1 MNILFLE
8 GDMSRRGGTERM
20 TAWLS
25 AVLARR
31 HRVFI
36 LSLRNQNGDVFFPL
50 DGAVSHTVLT
60 AGNTFGKIREIH
72 RFIQKNGIQAVI
84 NVDTGMGY
92 IGILAAHG
100 TGAKVITWEHANFH
114 NNWNSRLFPHLR
126 RFAAQ
131 RSDAMV
137 VLTEQDREN
146 YTNHIRRCA
155 PVTVIPNP
163 AKPAD
168 TVYDIH
174 SKTILSAGLLDRI
187 KRFHLLVP
195 IGQAVFAKHPDWQWH
210 LCGDGP
216 ERSNLETAVRDAGLE
231 KNIQFCG
238 SVSHMDEKYAAA
250 AMYVLTSETEGLPMV
265 LLEAKAHGLPIVSF
279 AIQTGPGDIVRDGI
293 NGYLV
298 QSGNTAAMA
307 DKICT
312 LIENANLRQQF
323 SDCAGLDM
331 EKFDEERIVQKWE
344 KLITA
349 K

>member
-1 MNILFLE
+1 MNIVFLE

-25 AVLARR
+25 AMLARR

-36 LSLRNQNGDVFFPL
+36 LSLRNQNGNLFFPI
-50 DGAVSHTVLT
+50 DGAVSHTVLP
-60 AGNTFGKIREIH
+60 AGSTFRKIREIH
-72 RFIQKNGIQAVI
+72 RFIRKNNIRTVI

-92 IGILAAHG
+92 IGILAARG
-100 TGAKVITWEHANFH
+100 TGARVITWEHANFH

-126 RFAAQ
+126 RFAAKK
-131 RSDAMV
+131 SDAMV
-137 VLTEQDREN
+137 VLTERDREN
-146 YTNHIRRCA
+146 YTNRIRKCV

-168 TVYDIH
+168 TAYNTGAKI
-174 SKTILSAGLLDRI
+174 ILSAGLLDKI

-195 IGQAVFAKHPDWQWH
+195 IGQAVFGKHPDWQWH

-216 ERSNLETAVRDAGLE
+216 ERNALETAVREAGLE

-238 SVSHMDEKYAAA
+238 AVGHMEGKYAAA

-265 LLEAKAHGLPIVSF
+265 LLEAKAHRLPIVSF
-279 AIQTGPGDIVRDGI
+279 DIETGPGDIVRDGV

-298 QSGNTAAMA
+298 QSGDTAAMA
-307 DKICT
+307 DRICT
-312 LIENANLRQQF
+312 LIENENLRKQF
-323 SDCAGLDM
+323 SDSAVLDM
-331 EKFDEERIVQKWE
+331 EKFDEERIVEKWE
-344 KLITA
+344 KLIA
-349 K
+349 GP